1 MHNVR
6 FAKGLFF
13 CNAHRRKTML
23 LELLVEYIGF
33 VGEIVYEG
41 LLEFGIDFM
50 TDWLP
55 KQRR

>member
-1 MHNVR
+1 M
-6 FAKGLFF
+6 FI
-13 CNAHRRKTML
+13 
-23 LELLVEYIGF
+23 ELMVELICF
-33 VGEIVYEG
+33 ISEIVFEG